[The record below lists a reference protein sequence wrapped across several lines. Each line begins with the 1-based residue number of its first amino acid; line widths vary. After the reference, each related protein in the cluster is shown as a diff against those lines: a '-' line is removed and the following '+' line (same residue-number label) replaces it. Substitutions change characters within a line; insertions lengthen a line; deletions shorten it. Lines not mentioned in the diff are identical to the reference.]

1 MQGFQNFYSLA
12 KTAKARE
19 VPKTNI
25 MIKNNKQDYL
35 VKSNMRNEN
44 LNAVKEE
51 PGMGVER

>member
-51 PGMGVER
+51 PGMGLEE